1 MKVCIPI
8 KANNGMESTV
18 YGHFGSAKNFL
29 IYHTDNETYEVID
42 NSDNDHVHGQCHP
55 LSSIEGKDVDAIV
68 VGGIGS
74 RAIGKLNAQGIRV
87 FQSVD
92 GSVQL
97 NVGMLKKSQ
106 LSEMTMDDA
115 CAHHNQGAGCGD

>member
-8 KANNGMESTV
+8 KENKGMDSIV

-29 IYHTDNETYEVID
+29 VYHTDKESYEVID
-42 NSDNDHVHGQCHP
+42 NSDNNHVHGQCHP

-68 VGGIGS
+68 VGGIGA

-87 FQSVD
+87 FQAVD

-106 LSEMTMDDA
+106 LPEMTMNDA
-115 CAHHNQGAGCGD
+115 CAHHNSGAGCED